1 MTKFKF
7 YWKKVVHL
15 SQINMSMLTVASC
28 SLVKIINF
36 SHHLYIKC
44 VPVLLQTTFTV
55 QLDLN
60 SFNLTEQKKT
70 VAYMNR

>member
-1 MTKFKF
+1 
-7 YWKKVVHL
+7 
-15 SQINMSMLTVASC
+15 MSMLTVASC

>member
-15 SQINMSMLTVASC
+15 SQINMTVLTVASC

-60 SFNLTEQKKT
+60 SFNLTEQRKT
-70 VAYMNR
+70 VADMNR

>member
-1 MTKFKF
+1 
-7 YWKKVVHL
+7 
-15 SQINMSMLTVASC
+15 MSMLTVASC

-60 SFNLTEQKKT
+60 SFNLTEQRKT
-70 VAYMNR
+70 VADMNK

>member
-1 MTKFKF
+1 MSSFGLKLI
-7 YWKKVVHL
+7 H
-15 SQINMSMLTVASC
+15 SSAINICILIAASGTIM
-28 SLVKIINF
+28 KIINF

-60 SFNLTEQKKT
+60 SFNLAEQRKT
-70 VAYMNR
+70 VVDMNR